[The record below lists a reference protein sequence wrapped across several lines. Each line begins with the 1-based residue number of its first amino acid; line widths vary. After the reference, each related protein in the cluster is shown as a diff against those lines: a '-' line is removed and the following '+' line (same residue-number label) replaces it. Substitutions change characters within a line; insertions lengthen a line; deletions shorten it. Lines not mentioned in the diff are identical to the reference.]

1 MPRQHVF
8 RHGRSSRNRPGTR
21 PRGSRDREFGKP
33 DLPVVQ
39 GADPDEVLKLFAK
52 TGRPLHLDEILRFL
66 DLSRREKKALR
77 ALLDALAARGRVLRL
92 SGGRWADASL
102 APRITGVLS
111 IQRSGSGLVTPE
123 CSSAT
128 SGNRSRRGPD
138 IFIHPLA
145 LGDAWHG
152 DTVEVLVQPAAGAL
166 SSSSALQGRRARAPR
181 AVRSRG
187 RETGRS
193 TPSSGP
199 LGAFLH
205 PEGRILRVIRRG
217 TRELAVHVAGAPDAA
232 GRVLCRPADPRFAFT
247 VLADVAALPAAPTI
261 GELLLVRPED
271 DPAPGAEPR
280 HLRHEGQPAC
290 LATARASLGRENDV
304 AVQERLVKL
313 NHLIPSEFPANVLAE
328 AEAAPRATGAPASAA
343 RDAPPFR
350 STAARQD
357 LRALPFVTIDG
368 ADARDFD
375 DAICVVR
382 RGDGWELWVAIAD
395 VSHFVRPGSAL
406 DREARERGNS
416 CYFPASVSPML
427 PEILSN
433 DLCSLRPDEDRLVM
447 TVRLR
452 FNAAGAPEGA
462 AFFPAWI
469 RSRARLTYEE
479 TQAAFDAADAE
490 TGAPSSAGEGEAH
503 ASAEPDL
510 LRRFPGLGHAR
521 DLARALRARREAAGA
536 LDFELPEPEFIID
549 RGSGRLVAIRRRERL
564 EAHRLIEAC
573 MLAANEAVARRLMEQ
588 GAPFP
593 YRVHPAPDRD
603 RLETLFRTLNA
614 AGLIPQDMNAPRTTE
629 GTARALGRIVREA
642 RGGPHEFLVNRLVL
656 RAMMQ
661 ARYAPEAEGH
671 FGLASTAYCHFTS
684 PIRRYADLMTHRA
697 LRFTLDGSGP
707 IPAGRKLL
715 AVCDRCNAQERAA
728 TEAER
733 EIGRRLGCLLLRDRV
748 GEGFTG
754 IVSGLSPFG
763 LFVELDAAPVEG
775 MIRVESLD
783 DLFDYD
789 QERQELIG
797 LRQGRRFHLGQRVRT
812 RLADV
817 HMGRLE
823 ITLTLVSTRHN
834 DPAPPRKHRRKTSR

>member
-1 MPRQHVF
+1 MTE
-8 RHGRSSRNRPGTR
+8 GI
-21 PRGSRDREFGKP
+21 
-33 DLPVVQ
+33 
-39 GADPDEVLKLFAK
+39 DPNEVLTLFEK
-52 TGRPLHLDEILRFL
+52 TGHPLRLDDILRFL

-77 ALLDALAARGRVLRL
+77 ALLDALAAQGRLLRL
-92 SGGRWADASL
+92 SGGRWTSAAL
-102 APRITGVLS
+102 APTITGVLS
-111 IQRSGSGLVTPE
+111 IQRSGSGLVTPDAP
-123 CSSAT
+123 SPDASPAP
-128 SGNRSRRGPD
+128 SGSRSRRGPD
-138 IFIHPLA
+138 IFIYPLA

-152 DTVEVLVQPAAGAL
+152 DTVEVLVQPTTGAGAP
-166 SSSSALQGRRARAPR
+166 ARRGAPR
-181 AVRSRG
+181 AARSRG
-187 RETGRS
+187 REGGRFGS
-193 TPSSGP
+193 QRAGI
-199 LGAFLH
+199 LH

-217 TRELAVHVAGAPDAA
+217 THELAVHVTAAPDAT
-232 GRVLCRPADPRFAFT
+232 GRALCRPADSRFAFAI
-247 VLADVAALPAAPTI
+247 LADVTALPTVPQI
-261 GELLLVRPED
+261 GDLLLVLPENGSEAH
-271 DPAPGAEPR
+271 PAAAIEGETPPR
-280 HLRHEGQPAC
+280 RLWHEGQPVYP
-290 LATARASLGRENDV
+290 ATARASIGREDDV
-304 AVQERLVKL
+304 AVQERLVRL
-313 NHLIPSEFPANVLAE
+313 NHLIPSDFPANVLAE
-328 AEAAPRATGAPASAA
+328 AEAAPRAAGAPASTAGDPA
-343 RDAPPFR
+343 GLPFR

-375 DAICVVR
+375 DAICVLH
-382 RGDGWELWVAIAD
+382 RGKGWELWVAIAD

-427 PEILSN
+427 PEMLSN

-447 TVRLR
+447 AARLR

-479 TQAAFDAADAE
+479 TQAAFDAADAADADAGNTSPAASGE
-490 TGAPSSAGEGEAH
+490 THAPAGT
-503 ASAEPDL
+503 DL
-510 LRRFPGLGHAR
+510 LRRFPELGHAR
-521 DLARALRARREAAGA
+521 ELARALRARREAAGA
-536 LDFELPEPEFIID
+536 LDFELPEPEYVID
-549 RGSGRLVAIRRRERL
+549 RERGRLVAIRRRERL

-573 MLAANEAVARRLMEQ
+573 MLAANEAVARRLTEQ
-588 GAPFP
+588 DAPFP

-603 RLETLFRTLNA
+603 RLETLFRTLHA
-614 AGLIPQDMNAPRTTE
+614 AGLIPLDMKIPRTAE
-629 GTARALGRIVREA
+629 GTARALGRILNEA
-642 RGGPHEFLVNRLVL
+642 HGGPNEFLVNRLVL

-697 LRFTLDGSGP
+697 LRFALDGSGP

-715 AVCDRCNAQERAA
+715 ALCDQCNARERAA

-733 EIGRRLGCLLLRDRV
+733 EIGRRLGCLLLRDRI

-763 LFVELDAAPVEG
+763 IFVELDAAPVEG

-783 DLFDYD
+783 DLFDYN

-797 LRQGRRFHLGQRVRT
+797 LHQGRRFHLGQRVRT
-812 RLADV
+812 RLAEV

-823 ITLTLVSTRHN
+823 ITLTLVSSHSNAT
-834 DPAPPRKHRRKTSR
+834 ASPRKRRRKTSR